1 MEKGVIFNI
10 QKFCIN
16 DGPGI
21 RTTVFYKGCPLNCLW
36 CHNPESKSVKPEIFF
51 DSSKCLLCGKCMP
64 VCPNGC
70 HIFEENT
77 HNFNRKNCVA
87 CGSCTDECLA
97 EALESVGYESTV
109 DEIIADVLKDKVFY
123 DNSGGGMT
131 VSGGEP
137 MMQFEF
143 TYSLLKRAKEE
154 ELHICMETCGYAATE
169 KYLKIAELV
178 DIFLFDFKATDPEKH
193 KEFTGFDNKLILK
206 NLKVLDEAG
215 AKIILRC
222 PIIPSLNDTPEHF
235 KGIADTANSL
245 KNILEINIEP
255 YHPLGSGKS
264 SKLGKEYPL
273 ENLTFPTDESVK
285 EWISIIQ
292 NQTKVEVKKA

>member
-1 MEKGVIFNI
+1 
-10 QKFCIN
+10 
-16 DGPGI
+16 
-21 RTTVFYKGCPLNCLW
+21 
-36 CHNPESKSVKPEIFF
+36 
-51 DSSKCLLCGKCMP
+51 
-64 VCPNGC
+64 
-70 HIFEENT
+70 
-77 HNFNRKNCVA
+77 
-87 CGSCTDECLA
+87 
-97 EALESVGYESTV
+97 
-109 DEIIADVLKDKVFY
+109 
-123 DNSGGGMT
+123 
-131 VSGGEP
+131 
-137 MMQFEF
+137 
-143 TYSLLKRAKEE
+143 LKRAKEE
-154 ELHICMETCGYAATE
+154 GLHICMETCGYAATE

-245 KNILEINIEP
+245 NNILEINIEP

-285 EWISIIQ
+285 EWISTIQ